1 MISVNEAGGAR
12 KTKRGAVQPVG
23 FYRTGPGSRFLKKAV
38 FLTEIVKKQ
47 RMKAD

>member
-23 FYRTGPGSRFLKKAV
+23 FYRPDQ
-38 FLTEIVKKQ
+38 E
-47 RMKAD
+47 ADS